1 MKAASWLNTA
11 QYVVYNIKVF
21 RRYEH
26 SRRVYSPRFA
36 DNAVKKARR
45 PCYMILTGDEIRRL
59 MSLGRLSVEPLRD
72 DAIRENGLDLRIGRE
87 YAIYA
92 YEGAA
97 IRPCELAEGEAR
109 RHFRIVKEADE
120 IAVPPRN
127 FVLLTTEE
135 YVKMP
140 NDVVGL
146 ANLRSTLA
154 RYGLVIP
161 PTVVDAGFE
170 GNITIEVVNES
181 PNTIVLRPGL
191 RFLHLILVRAEGA
204 AKYLGTYLGQ
214 RGVTPPKG
222 LKAEC

>member
-1 MKAASWLNTA
+1 
-11 QYVVYNIKVF
+11 
-21 RRYEH
+21 
-26 SRRVYSPRFA
+26 
-36 DNAVKKARR
+36 
-45 PCYMILTGDEIRRL
+45 MILAGNEIKSL
-59 MSLGRLSVEPLRD
+59 ISLGRLRVEPLRED
-72 DAIRENGLDLRIGRE
+72 TVRENGLDLRIGRE

-109 RHFRIVKEADE
+109 RHFRIVREAEE
-120 IAVPPRN
+120 IAIPPRN

-135 YVKMP
+135 YVRMP
-140 NDVVGL
+140 DDVVGL

-181 PNTIVLRPGL
+181 PNTIVLKPGL
-191 RFLHLILVRAEGA
+191 RFLHLVLVKAQGKA
-204 AKYLGTYLGQ
+204 LYSGSYQGQ

-222 LKAEC
+222 LKGEC

>member
-1 MKAASWLNTA
+1 MP
-11 QYVVYNIKVF
+11 V
-21 RRYEH
+21 
-26 SRRVYSPRFA
+26 
-36 DNAVKKARR
+36 
-45 PCYMILTGDEIRRL
+45 LTGGKLRELIENG
-59 MSLGRLSVEPLRD
+59 SLFIDPLYPD
-72 DAIRENGLDLRIGRE
+72 TVRENGLDLRIGRE
-87 YAIYA
+87 YAVYA
-92 YEGAA
+92 HENAVVSPCDYDVDGA
-97 IRPCELAEGEAR
+97 RKLYNVVR
-109 RHFRIVKEADE
+109 SDR

>member
-1 MKAASWLNTA
+1 
-11 QYVVYNIKVF
+11 
-21 RRYEH
+21 
-26 SRRVYSPRFA
+26 
-36 DNAVKKARR
+36 
-45 PCYMILTGDEIRRL
+45 MILAGDEIKRL
-59 MSLGRLSVEPLRD
+59 VSLGRLSIEPLRD
-72 DAIRENGLDLRIGRE
+72 DAIRENGVDLRIGRE

-97 IRPCELAEGEAR
+97 IRPCDLAEGEAR
-109 RHFRIVKEADE
+109 RHFRVVRDAEEIV
-120 IAVPPRN
+120 IPPRN

-140 NDVVGL
+140 NDVAGL

-181 PNTIVLRPGL
+181 PNAIVLKPGL
-191 RFLHLILVRAEGA
+191 RFLHLILVKTEGS
-204 AKYLGTYLGQ
+204 AKYLGAYLGQ

>member
-1 MKAASWLNTA
+1 
-11 QYVVYNIKVF
+11 
-21 RRYEH
+21 
-26 SRRVYSPRFA
+26 
-36 DNAVKKARR
+36 
-45 PCYMILTGDEIRRL
+45 MILGNAEIKRL
-59 MSLGRLSVEPLRD
+59 IAEGKLSVEPLRE
-72 DAIRENGLDLRIGRE
+72 DAVRENGLDLRVGGE

-97 IRPCELAEGEAR
+97 IRPCELEDAKPLFRVISGGE
-109 RHFRIVKEADE
+109 IV
-120 IAVPPRN
+120 IPPRN
-127 FVLLTTEE
+127 FALLTTEE

-140 NDVVGL
+140 DDVAGL

-181 PNTIVLRPGL
+181 PNAIVLRPGL
-191 RFLHLILVRAEGA
+191 RFLHLILIRAEGA
-204 AKYLGTYLGQ
+204 SRYSGRYLGQ

-222 LKAEC
+222 LRGECP